1 MRRVGGWAA
10 AVIALAT
17 ALLAA
22 NPAATATTIQPS
34 DSPPLDYA
42 TAIRAAYARS
52 VLDVGV
58 AYFTTRRSVEPNLN
72 GLRISQVPSAPAA
85 SSHRLVSQL
94 VAHAS
99 RRNLTPEDAL
109 DNQLAFEL
117 DEKWPCDIAGS
128 AGHRTLVAG
137 RCLGAPLQI
146 PSLAP
151 APFGALELV
160 AAARTANSPMSPFD
174 LLTAAFETGRWRPAG
189 VHPRTAEAA
198 RQAAAQ
204 MRHRSSGLDRPCQVT
219 ALWVVAAIVADA
231 PDIRL
236 AGGGFW
242 LDGDSVIPLGALARH
257 AARRGCQ
264 AAETLHSSAGAAKT
278 SELAFWDPPTVL
290 AISARAGTN
299 IARSLGSMTAGTLR
313 PQDLLLTD
321 PSNIQAGDVQEPF
334 RGCDAEAAVASAND
348 IVSVRGFAVHECLA
362 DSLRQLLAAARSDG
376 IVLGG
381 WGWRST
387 VVQIEL
393 RQSHCP
399 LPARNAPE
407 YWTLLSLMPS
417 FRCNPPTAR
426 PTTSSHEFGLAVDFT
441 CGSSRGAIT
450 RTSRCYEWLATHAHR
465 YGLYN
470 LLSEPW
476 HWSTTGR

>member
-1 MRRVGGWAA
+1 M
-10 AVIALAT
+10 
-17 ALLAA
+17 
-22 NPAATATTIQPS
+22 
-34 DSPPLDYA
+34 
-42 TAIRAAYARS
+42 
-52 VLDVGV
+52 
-58 AYFTTRRSVEPNLN
+58 
-72 GLRISQVPSAPAA
+72 
-85 SSHRLVSQL
+85 
-94 VAHAS
+94 AHAS
-99 RRNLTPEDAL
+99 RRNLTPEVAL
-109 DNQLAFEL
+109 DNQLASEL
-117 DEKWPCDIAGS
+117 DEYRLCGFADS
-128 AGHRTLVAG
+128 AGPVAPLT
-137 RCLGAPLQI
+137 RLCPGAPLLPI
-146 PSLAP
+146 PSLDP

-160 AAARTANSPMSPFD
+160 AAVRTANSPIGPFD

-204 MRHRSSGLDRPCQVT
+204 MRHRTSGLDRPCHVT
-219 ALWVVAAIVADA
+219 ALWVAAAIVADA

-242 LDGDSVIPLGALARH
+242 LDGDSVIHLGALARH

-264 AAETLHSSAGAAKT
+264 AAESLHSSTGAATT
-278 SELAFWDPPTVL
+278 SELAFWDPATVL
-290 AISARAGTN
+290 AISARAGSD
-299 IARSLGSMTAGTLR
+299 IARSLGHMTAGTLR
-313 PQDLLLTD
+313 PQDLQLRD
-321 PSNIQAGDVQEPF
+321 PSHIQAGDVQDPF
-334 RGCDAEAAVASAND
+334 RGCDAEATVASATD
-348 IVSVRGFAVHECLA
+348 IVRVRGFAVHECLA

-441 CGSSRGAIT
+441 CGASGGAIT